1 MADTVMICL
10 LRKLLNWLDDL
21 FIMQHSV
28 MELVVELQA
37 VLTLS
42 LSLSLPC
49 GIHTNVCS
57 CVYGLNMYFLLVYYV
72 GPNGW
77 KKLSGDDVGELHY
90 KYYPVMPSTVEQE
103 MVEVAGA

>member
-1 MADTVMICL
+1 M
-10 LRKLLNWLDDL
+10 
-21 FIMQHSV
+21 SV
-28 MELVVELQA
+28 EEAAELARRSIYHATFRDGASGGVA
-37 VLTLS
+37 SGTYSLS
-42 LSLSLPC
+42 LSLSLSPMW
-49 GIHTNVCS
+49 IHTNVCS